1 SSIGRLKRGG
11 VCPSR
16 PSFLPLHTPFLSLM
30 LVAGPSMS
38 LPAGEEEFVAIS
50 DGEGSHVHYGSAMTS
65 VGGPTTTSPRGVHGS
80 PSKSITVVDVYDLA
94 ASIGKDFEKLIQLHG
109 NESIRGIMPK
119 VISALETLE
128 ALAANNEAENEQIS
142 NLERTVE
149 RLENEK
155 AAKLVDRVKFE
166 DDLEQVEEMYRKEIA
181 ELRHSVK
188 ELMHENRTLS
198 STVCSM
204 PTHLPE
210 SPTQQHAQDIE
221 SILALKESSQRQKEE
236 IRALK
241 HDVEGYTR
249 EVENMQNGIDR
260 LIRQNEELLRKN
272 GSLQKQG
279 RVIVEEKCELIR
291 RLEKTEESNFELRRW
306 LNEKDRAC
314 KELEEEAS
322 MSDSEPR
329 FTLAE
334 LREVLQEKNIL
345 KGRVMELEEEIDQ
358 MKNQNLLSPLLK
370 EEEKGSDDERPVQ
383 GPLPR
388 EPAEKVNPWK
398 FERKES
404 GVRRFFSFFK
414 DLSSSSPR
422 RGSSSVSAT
431 NSPRPVRSTTMSSL
445 AAE

>member
-1 SSIGRLKRGG
+1 
-11 VCPSR
+11 
-16 PSFLPLHTPFLSLM
+16 M

-38 LPAGEEEFVAIS
+38 LPSGIEEEFIAIS

-65 VGGPTTTSPRGVHGS
+65 VGGPSSTSPRGVQGS

-109 NESIRGIMPK
+109 NDSIRSIMPK

-128 ALAANNEAENEQIS
+128 ALAASNEAENEQIS

-149 RLENEK
+149 RLETEK
-155 AAKLVDRVKFE
+155 TSKQKDRVKFE
-166 DDLEQVEEMYRKEIA
+166 EDLEQVEEMYRKEIS
-181 ELRHSVK
+181 ELRQSVK
-188 ELMHENRTLS
+188 ALMHENRTLS

-204 PTHLPE
+204 PTHLPD
-210 SPTQQHAQDIE
+210 SPTQQHAHDIE
-221 SILALKESSQRQKEE
+221 SMLALKEESHKLKDE
-236 IRALK
+236 IRTLK
-241 HDVEGYTR
+241 KELDASSK
-249 EVENMQNGIDR
+249 EVESMQNGIDR

-279 RVIVEEKCELIR
+279 RMIVEEKCELVR

-358 MKNQNLLSPLLK
+358 MKIKSTLAPPQPK
-370 EEEKGSDDERPVQ
+370 EESEDDGDRPVQ
-383 GPLPR
+383 GPMPR
-388 EPAEKVNPWK
+388 EPIEKISPWK

-414 DLSSSSPR
+414 DLGGSSPR
-422 RGSSSVSAT
+422 RGSSSVT